1 MPKILL
7 DFSNVDLGLN
17 NDFEPIPAGVY
28 EAVIDGK
35 GIETRLSQAGNE
47 TLNIPFVIVDDE
59 NYAGRRVFEN
69 FVLTESAA
77 WKIGQLL
84 VATGLYDAERDGTKF
99 VVDTDKLP
107 SQLDQKRVRIRVKIE
122 EYDGRRRNRITRIAP
137 SQVENSAQVTPLRK
151 INF

>member
-84 VATGLYDAERDGTKF
+84 AATGLYDAERDGTKF

-137 SQVENSAQVTPLRK
+137 SQVENSAQVTPVRK